1 MGQNHGYL
9 AGGYQSNLGQNA
21 HTDKVMYDTDS
32 IIQIADAPR
41 SLSSA
46 SPMWSPI

>member
-1 MGQNHGYL
+1 M

-21 HTDKVMYDTDS
+21 HSDKVKYDTDT
-32 IIQIADAPR
+32 IINIADAPR
-41 SLSSA
+41 SLSSG